1 MSYEIKQLEKQEKKI
16 MTILDE
22 LHSVSKTALDK
33 DFVRRN
39 YQKYF
44 IQLQQIQKQIA
55 NIQQMAMD

>member
-1 MSYEIKQLEKQEKKI
+1 MA
-16 MTILDE
+16 ILDE
-22 LHSVSKTALDK
+22 LNSVYETALDK
-33 DFVRRN
+33 GFVRRN